1 MKKIKVYLQ
10 RPWKFSDS
18 PYYSYLIKDVS
29 RNIKYVNTEEK
40 SQDIVKSLGQFKGL
54 NKLKRVIKL
63 TLRNFFPFLPNA
75 HLTKTSKKYDLV
87 HCAHCLSLNKKLWI
101 CDIEYVN
108 QFWAGGITKKQR
120 KLILKLLKSEY
131 CKKILAWTEWTKKE
145 ILKIFPEIEDKIEV
159 IYPAIKIQKFKKNKD
174 NKIRLLFISRRF
186 YFKGGLHAVEV
197 MDRITRK
204 HKNVEALIISDTPK
218 KVIEKYSQNKK
229 IKFKELTPREKILS
243 EIYPKTD
250 ILVYPSYT
258 DTFGFIL
265 LEAMSFGIPIITV
278 EGQSRE
284 DLVRDGKNG
293 FVVKEPKNWKLSD
306 LEKTNLKTVKEMEVK
321 TEKLIKNKRL
331 RNKMSENSLE
341 EFKTGRFSIEK
352 RNKNLERIY
361 FDALKKEEPK

>member
-1 MKKIKVYLQ
+1 VSEILWTSVLKNWKMKKIKVYLQ

-18 PYYSYLIKDVS
+18 PYYGYLVKDVS
-29 RNIKYVNTEEK
+29 ENIDYVNIEGK

-54 NKLKRVIKL
+54 NKIKRIIKL

-75 HLTKTSKKYDLV
+75 HLTKNTKEYDLI
-87 HCAHCLSLNKKLWI
+87 HCAHCLSLNKKPWV

-120 KLILKLLKSEY
+120 KLILKLIQSKN

-145 ILKIFPEIEDKIEV
+145 ILKIFPEVEGRIEV
-159 IYPAIKIQKFKKNKD
+159 VYPAIKIQKFKKKKD
-174 NKIRLLFISRRF
+174 KKIRLLFVSRRF

-197 MDRITRK
+197 MNRITRK

-229 IKFKELTPREKILS
+229 IKFKGLTPREKILS

-278 EGQSRE
+278 GGNSR
-284 DLVRDGKNG
+284 DDIVRDEKNG
-293 FVVKEPKNWKLSD
+293 FVVKEPLKWKLED
-306 LEKTNLKTVKEMEVK
+306 LEKLNLETINEIEFK
-321 TEKLIKNKRL
+321 TEKLVKSK
-331 RNKMSENSLE
+331 K
-341 EFKTGRFSIEK
+341 IEREYLK
-352 RNKNLERIY
+352 VFIERI
-361 FDALKKEEPK
+361 